1 MNQRFSIA
9 LDGPSGAGKSTIA
22 RALAQRLGVT
32 YLDTGA
38 MYRAVA
44 LYVLNAGAQPGAK
57 DQVIPL
63 LDEIDIEIRFTDA
76 GQRVLLNG
84 QDVSEAIR
92 ENPVSPAASQV
103 AAIPEVRERLVAMQR
118 EMASR
123 RSVVMDGRDIGTAV
137 LPDATLKIFLTA
149 SAHERARRRFEEL
162 KQKGEEVE
170 FEALQRQ
177 MLERDYNDSH
187 RAASPLRRAEDAVK
201 LDSTGM
207 DIEQVVEAAEALLR
221 EKIGG

>member
-44 LYVLNAGAQPGAK
+44 LYVLNAGAQPSAK

-118 EMASR
+118 EMASQ

-162 KQKGEEVE
+162 RQKGEEVE

>member
-22 RALAQRLGVT
+22 RALAQRLGIT

-162 KQKGEEVE
+162 RQKGEEVE

>member
-22 RALAQRLGVT
+22 RALAQRLGIT

-44 LYVLNAGAQPGAK
+44 LYVLNAGAQPSAK

-162 KQKGEEVE
+162 RQKGEEVE

>member
-22 RALAQRLGVT
+22 RALAQRLGIT

-44 LYVLNAGAQPGAK
+44 LYVLNAGAQPSAK

-118 EMASR
+118 EMASQ

-162 KQKGEEVE
+162 RQKGEEVE

>member
-44 LYVLNAGAQPGAK
+44 LYVLNAGAQPSAK

-118 EMASR
+118 EMASQ

-170 FEALQRQ
+170 FDALQRQ

>member
-22 RALAQRLGVT
+22 RALAQRLGIT

>member
-22 RALAQRLGVT
+22 WALAQRLGVT

-118 EMASR
+118 EMASQ

>member
-22 RALAQRLGVT
+22 RALAQRLGIT

-44 LYVLNAGAQPGAK
+44 LYVLNAGAQPSAK

-162 KQKGEEVE
+162 RQKGEEVE

-187 RAASPLRRAEDAVK
+187 RAVSPLLPATDAVHF
-201 LDSTGM
+201 DNTGYTL
-207 DIEQVVEAAEALLR
+207 EQSV
-221 EKIGG
+221 EKILALVRAKDV

>member
-44 LYVLNAGAQPGAK
+44 LYVLNAGAQPSAK

-63 LDEIDIEIRFTDA
+63 LDESDIEIRFTDA

-118 EMASR
+118 EMASQ

>member
-1 MNQRFSIA
+1 
-9 LDGPSGAGKSTIA
+9 
-22 RALAQRLGVT
+22 
-32 YLDTGA
+32 
-38 MYRAVA
+38 
-44 LYVLNAGAQPGAK
+44 
-57 DQVIPL
+57 
-63 LDEIDIEIRFTDA
+63 
-76 GQRVLLNG
+76 
-84 QDVSEAIR
+84 
-92 ENPVSPAASQV
+92 
-103 AAIPEVRERLVAMQR
+103 MQR
-118 EMASR
+118 EMASQ

>member
-162 KQKGEEVE
+162 RQKGEEVE

>member
-44 LYVLNAGAQPGAK
+44 LYVLNAGAQPSAK

-162 KQKGEEVE
+162 RQKGEEVE

-207 DIEQVVEAAEALLR
+207 DIE
-221 EKIGG
+221 

>member
-118 EMASR
+118 EMASQ

-170 FEALQRQ
+170 FEALQHQ

>member
-44 LYVLNAGAQPGAK
+44 LYVLNAGAQPSAK

-118 EMASR
+118 EMASQ

-149 SAHERARRRFEEL
+149 SAHERD
-162 KQKGEEVE
+162 VSYC
-170 FEALQRQ
+170 
-177 MLERDYNDSH
+177 ERPPYHEGS
-187 RAASPLRRAEDAVK
+187 R
-201 LDSTGM
+201 G
-207 DIEQVVEAAEALLR
+207 
-221 EKIGG
+221 

>member
-44 LYVLNAGAQPGAK
+44 LYVLNAGAQPSAK

>member
-44 LYVLNAGAQPGAK
+44 LYVLNAGAQPSAK

-118 EMASR
+118 EMASQ

-170 FEALQRQ
+170 FEALQHQ

>member
-22 RALAQRLGVT
+22 RALAQRLGIT

-44 LYVLNAGAQPGAK
+44 LYVLNAGAQPSAK

-118 EMASR
+118 EMASQ

-137 LPDATLKIFLTA
+137 LPDATLKIFRTA

-162 KQKGEEVE
+162 RQKGEEVE

>member
-44 LYVLNAGAQPGAK
+44 LYVLNAGAQPSAK

-118 EMASR
+118 EMASQ

>member
-118 EMASR
+118 EMASQ

>member
-22 RALAQRLGVT
+22 RALAQRLGIT

-137 LPDATLKIFLTA
+137 LPDATLKIFWTA

-162 KQKGEEVE
+162 RQKGEEVE

>member
-118 EMASR
+118 EMASQ

-162 KQKGEEVE
+162 RQKGEEVE